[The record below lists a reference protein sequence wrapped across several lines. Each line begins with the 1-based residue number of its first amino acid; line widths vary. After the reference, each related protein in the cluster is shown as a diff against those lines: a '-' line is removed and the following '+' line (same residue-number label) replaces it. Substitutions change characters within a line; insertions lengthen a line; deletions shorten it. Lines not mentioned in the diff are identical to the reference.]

1 MGDVD
6 DSGGIGEEDNR
17 VGAEFVREGSRLSV
31 KGELRPDDETRY
43 SEELS
48 ALVNSGQFTLELDL
62 TELDYVNSSYIGATS
77 LAILMAKQSR
87 KELTV
92 IAGPKV
98 ARVLKMTG
106 LDHMTKVEVVGE

>member
-1 MGDVD
+1 MGDAG
-6 DSGGIGEEDNR
+6 SHG
-17 VGAEFVREGSRLSV
+17 GAEFVREGSRLSV

-43 SEELS
+43 PEELS
-48 ALVNSGQFTLELDL
+48 SLVNSGQFSLELDL

-98 ARVLKMTG
+98 ARVLKFAG
-106 LDHMTKVEVVGE
+106 IDRLVELENIDL